1 MEGMTLRRRIDSG
14 TGDYSLLICDG
25 VGFFEEGM
33 PTSEIFLDS

>member
-1 MEGMTLRRRIDSG
+1 MESMPLRRRIDSRN
-14 TGDYSLLICDG
+14 GDYPLLICDG